1 MSITET
7 RSELSQLDER
17 QNPSIAVELNQK
29 NIQDSSEFGEA
40 PDGGLRAWLVAI
52 GGSAICFCCLGFA
65 NAFGTFEEYYL
76 QHQLQNESPDNI
88 AWIGS
93 IAAFLQFAA
102 GLVGGPLFDRFGA
115 WVSLSFSK
123 NREIK
128 ANSNDTD
135 NPAGFNT
142 LRLPHDD
149 AQLVR

>member
-1 MSITET
+1 MTTTET
-7 RSELSQLDER
+7 RSGLSQLEEGHEATNVPAID
-17 QNPSIAVELNQK
+17 QMKAFHQP
-29 NIQDSSEFGEA
+29 SEFGEA

-76 QHQLQNESPDNI
+76 RHQLQNESPDNV

-115 WVSLSFSK
+115 WVCP
-123 NREIK
+123 
-128 ANSNDTD
+128 T
-135 NPAGFNT
+135 T
-142 LRLPHDD
+142 LYNFR
-149 AQLVR
+149 V